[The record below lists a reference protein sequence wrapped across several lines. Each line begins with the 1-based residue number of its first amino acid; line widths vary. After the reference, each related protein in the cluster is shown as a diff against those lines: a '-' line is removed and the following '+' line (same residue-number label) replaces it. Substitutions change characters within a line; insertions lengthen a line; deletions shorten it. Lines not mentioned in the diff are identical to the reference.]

1 MSRRNIPPPSIIS
14 AHVADRKGIGVLEEH
29 VESFLQILKQKN
41 YSAHTLENY
50 AVDLKQFLQ
59 FAREEALKSWEEVK
73 HHHLRQYLAQL
84 KIGGASRA
92 TVARK
97 LASLRSFFKY
107 LLRSEIIEKSPL
119 VNLHNPK
126 KEKRLPRFL
135 YQKEIEEL
143 LALPPFT
150 PFGLRDRAIMELLY
164 GAGIRVSELTGL
176 DLEDLDPDRGYLM
189 VFGKGGK
196 ERLVPLGKKGC
207 HSLQEYL
214 VRGRP
219 YLLRNRGKGKGPGEK
234 AVFLNRWGE
243 RLSTRSVRR
252 LLDGYVKK
260 AALNKKVSPHT
271 LRHSFATHLLEGGAD
286 LRVVQELLGHASV
299 STTQVYT
306 HLSREKI
313 RKVYDRAHP
322 RA

>member
-1 MSRRNIPPPSIIS
+1 M
-14 AHVADRKGIGVLEEH
+14 DQH
-29 VESFLQILKQKN
+29 VEGFLQILKQKN
-41 YSAHTLENY
+41 YSPHTLENY
-50 AVDLKQFLQ
+50 AIDLEQFLE
-59 FAREEALKSWEEVK
+59 FVREEALNSWEEVEY
-73 HHHLRQYLAQL
+73 HHLRQYLARL
-84 KIGGASRA
+84 KLGGASRA

-107 LLRSEIIEKSPL
+107 LTRSEIVEKNPL
-119 VNLHNPK
+119 LNIHNPK

-135 YQKEIEEL
+135 YPKEIEEL

-150 PFGLRDRAIMELLY
+150 PLGLRDRAIMELLY

-176 DLEDLDPDRGYLM
+176 DLADLDPDRGYLM

-196 ERLVPLGKKGC
+196 ERLVPLGKMGC
-207 HSLQEYL
+207 RALREYL
-214 VRGRP
+214 ERGRP
-219 YLLRNRGKGKGPGEK
+219 YLLRNRGKAKGPAEK

-286 LRVVQELLGHASV
+286 LRAVQELLGHASV
-299 STTQVYT
+299 STTQIYT

-313 RKVYDRAHP
+313 RQVYDQAHP

>member
-1 MSRRNIPPPSIIS
+1 M
-14 AHVADRKGIGVLEEH
+14 DRH
-29 VESFLQILKQKN
+29 VEGFLQILKQKN
-41 YSAHTLENY
+41 YSSHTLENY
-50 AVDLKQFLQ
+50 AIDLKQFLE
-59 FAREEALKSWEEVK
+59 FVREEALKSWEEVEYR
-73 HHHLRQYLAQL
+73 HLRQYLARL

-107 LLRSEIIEKSPL
+107 LTRLEIVEKNPL
-119 VNLHNPK
+119 LHIHNPK

-135 YQKEIEEL
+135 YPKEIEEL

-176 DLEDLDPDRGYLM
+176 DLADLDPDRGYLM

-196 ERLVPLGKKGC
+196 ERLVPLGKMGC
-207 HSLQEYL
+207 RALREYL
-214 VRGRP
+214 ERGRP
-219 YLLRNRGKGKGPGEK
+219 YLLRNRGKARGPGEK

-243 RLSTRSVRR
+243 RLSARSVRR

-260 AALNKKVSPHT
+260 AALSKKVSPHT
-271 LRHSFATHLLEGGAD
+271 LRHTFATHLLEGGAD
-286 LRVVQELLGHASV
+286 LRAVQELLGHASV

-313 RKVYDRAHP
+313 RQVYDRAHP

>member
-1 MSRRNIPPPSIIS
+1 ML
-14 AHVADRKGIGVLEEH
+14 DEH
-29 VESFLQILKQKN
+29 VEGFLQILKQKN
-41 YSAHTLENY
+41 YSPHTLENY
-50 AVDLKQFLQ
+50 AVDLGQFLH
-59 FAREEALKSWEEVK
+59 FVHEEGFKSWEEIK
-73 HHHLRQYLAQL
+73 HVHLRQYLAEMRA
-84 KIGGASRA
+84 KGHSRA

-97 LASLRSFFKY
+97 LASLRSFYRY
-107 LLRSEIIEKSPL
+107 LTRLEILVKNPL
-119 VNLHNPK
+119 LNLHNPK
-126 KEKRLPRFL
+126 KNKRLPRFL
-135 YQKEIEEL
+135 YQQEIEAL

-150 PFGLRDRAIMELLY
+150 PLGLRDRAIMELLY

-176 DLEDLDPDRGYLM
+176 DLDDLDRDRGYLM

-196 ERLVPLGKKGC
+196 ERLSPLGKKGYR
-207 HSLQEYL
+207 SLQEYL
-214 VRGRP
+214 ERGRP
-219 YLLRNRGKGKGPGEK
+219 HLLRNRSKGTEIK

-271 LRHSFATHLLEGGAD
+271 LRHTFATHLLEGGAD
-286 LRVVQELLGHASV
+286 LRVVQELLGHVSV
-299 STTQVYT
+299 STTQIYT

-313 RKVYDRAHP
+313 RKVYNRTHP

>member
-1 MSRRNIPPPSIIS
+1 M
-14 AHVADRKGIGVLEEH
+14 GVLDEH

-41 YSAHTLENY
+41 YSPHTLENY
-50 AVDLKQFLQ
+50 AVDLEQFLQ
-59 FAREEALKSWEEVK
+59 FVREKALMSWEEVD
-73 HHHLRQYLAQL
+73 HYHLRQYLGRL
-84 KIGGASRA
+84 KVKGASRA

-107 LLRSEIIEKSPL
+107 LTRLEIVEKNPL
-119 VNLHNPK
+119 LDIHNPK

-143 LALPPFT
+143 LALPSFT

-196 ERLVPLGKKGC
+196 ERLVPLGRKGC
-207 HSLQEYL
+207 RALREYL

-219 YLLRNRGKGKGPGEK
+219 YLLRNREKNKGAGEK

-243 RLSTRSVRR
+243 RLSARSVRR

-260 AALNKKVSPHT
+260 AALKKKVTPHT

-299 STTQVYT
+299 STTQIYT

>member
-1 MSRRNIPPPSIIS
+1 MLDQ
-14 AHVADRKGIGVLEEH
+14 HVAG
-29 VESFLQILKQKN
+29 FLQILKQKN
-41 YSAHTLENY
+41 YSPHTLENY
-50 AVDLKQFLQ
+50 AVDLRQFLQ
-59 FAREEALKSWEEVK
+59 FAREKALESWEEVD
-73 HHHLRQYLAQL
+73 HHHLREYLARL
-84 KIGGASRA
+84 KTGGASRA

-107 LLRSEIIEKSPL
+107 LTRLEVVEKNPL
-119 VNLHNPK
+119 LHIHNPK

-150 PFGLRDRAIMELLY
+150 PLGLRDRAIMELLY

-196 ERLVPLGKKGC
+196 ERLVPLGRKGC
-207 HSLQEYL
+207 RALREYL
-214 VRGRP
+214 TRGRP
-219 YLLRNRGKGKGPGEK
+219 HLLRNRGKGPGEK
-234 AVFLNRWGE
+234 AVFLNRRGE

-286 LRVVQELLGHASV
+286 LRAVQELLGHASV

-313 RKVYDRAHP
+313 RSVYDRAHP